1 MNLHHTKR
9 SFRCAAIA
17 GLSMSLGLAQE
28 AALAPS
34 GAEAAAEPRQTL
46 SAMRPSRQVGPEEI
60 GTYLQYV
67 QSRLDIASRSVDP
80 FGQVQDPNA
89 KAEIKKPT
97 LTTRRPT
104 RMKATSFDE
113 IIERIEISA
122 IMPAENRF
130 LIGGRSFRLGDQF
143 PIAFRGRN
151 HEVKVIGVS
160 ASKIDFEKIET
171 GEVSSVKLNML
182 PPGMQQ
188 GSDGI
193 TAPGFNAND
202 SNTPLQIDGSP
213 AGPGF

>member
-1 MNLHHTKR
+1 MNLHHPKR
-9 SFRCAAIA
+9 TLRRAAIA
-17 GLSMSLGLAQE
+17 GLSMSIGFAQE
-28 AALAPS
+28 AVLTPAGNDASTQPQQAL
-34 GAEAAAEPRQTL
+34 G
-46 SAMRPSRQVGPEEI
+46 AMRPSRQIGPEELDS
-60 GTYLQYV
+60 YLQFV
-67 QSRLDIASRSVDP
+67 HSRLDITSRSVDP

-97 LTTRRPT
+97 LTARRPT

-113 IIERIEISA
+113 IIDRIEISA

-188 GSDGI
+188 GSGGI

-202 SNTPLQIDGSP
+202 ANTPLQIDGSP
-213 AGPGF
+213 AAPGF